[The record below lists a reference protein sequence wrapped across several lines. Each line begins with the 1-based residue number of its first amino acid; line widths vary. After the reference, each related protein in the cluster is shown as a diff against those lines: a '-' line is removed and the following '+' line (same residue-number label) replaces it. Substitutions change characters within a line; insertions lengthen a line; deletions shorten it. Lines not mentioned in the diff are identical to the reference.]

1 MNYLTWNDV
10 AEWFAS
16 DCSSL
21 EAYVLDA
28 SETDWQRAID
38 LVRSQ
43 GWRFDYTVEDH
54 SLPLPQQ
61 VAEIF
66 ARTCEAF
73 VNMRIWP
80 APNLRVNTHFFS
92 EDEVV
97 FDFDRDDLQGQHQL
111 DLLCCFMRSLGRHL
125 GKPVRVTPEDNP
137 QHPLIIYSPTE
148 DRFTLTA

>member
-1 MNYLTWNDV
+1 VSYLTWNDV
-10 AEWFAS
+10 AEWLAP

-28 SETDWQRAID
+28 NETDWQRAID
-38 LVRSQ
+38 LVRSR
-43 GWRFDYTVEDH
+43 GWRFDYTLEER

-66 ARTCEAF
+66 ARTSEAI
-73 VNMRIWP
+73 VTMRIWP
-80 APNLRVNTHFFS
+80 APDLRVNTHFLS
-92 EDEVV
+92 EDAVE

-111 DLLCCFMRSLGRHL
+111 DLLCGFMRALGRHL
-125 GKPVRVTPEDNP
+125 GKPVRLTPEGSP

-148 DRFTLTA
+148 DRFTATA